1 MIKYCLKKSHAK
13 FDKHNKPEQ
22 TETYTDYTTI
32 LNVLPLFLTN
42 TAWNPAHH
50 LTNLVSKETLKA
62 GKLIL
67 ITMSGLKLILWGN
80 F

>member
-1 MIKYCLKKSHAK
+1 MFTEVIKYCLNKSHTK

-42 TAWNPAHH
+42 IAWNLADH
-50 LTNLVSKETLKA
+50 LTNLVS
-62 GKLIL
+62 
-67 ITMSGLKLILWGN
+67 
-80 F
+80 